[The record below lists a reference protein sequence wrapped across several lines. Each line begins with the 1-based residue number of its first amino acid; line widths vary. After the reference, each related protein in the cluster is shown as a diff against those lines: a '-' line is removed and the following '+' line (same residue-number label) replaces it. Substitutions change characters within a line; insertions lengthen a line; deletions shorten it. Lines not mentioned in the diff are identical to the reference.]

1 LVLDGVFS
9 VKSAVES
16 LAKELVVVEPLPLFE
31 VSILAKI
38 WESPAPSKVIVFSW
52 QLLYDRVPTKSNLL
66 KRGVLHHGDHGNCV
80 WCLNCIENSQHLF
93 LHCKVAMFVWYEVF
107 RWLGVVLVMPPSIFQ
122 LFDCLSVSAKN
133 IKMRRGYRLVWHTAI
148 WTIWNARNNFIF
160 NKVKKE
166 LMEIVEDIKVMSWR
180 WSADRLKIPPCLYY
194 E

>member
-1 LVLDGVFS
+1 
-9 VKSAVES
+9 
-16 LAKELVVVEPLPLFE
+16 
-31 VSILAKI
+31 
-38 WESPAPSKVIVFSW
+38 
-52 QLLYDRVPTKSNLL
+52 
-66 KRGVLHHGDHGNCV
+66 
-80 WCLNCIENSQHLF
+80 
-93 LHCKVAMFVWYEVF
+93 MFVWYEVF

-160 NKVKKE
+160 DKVKKE